1 MVDIQEWCDTLLF
14 WYGPRIRANLVNW
27 TNWPDGQGEFMKTR
41 KKGRVTA
48 KHIAKML
55 IDAALEGM
63 KGLDPEEQERRL
75 KAFSDAAAGR
85 LRTRRS
91 ASGSSRAASC
101 RMVARSRP

>member
-1 MVDIQEWCDTLLF
+1 
-14 WYGPRIRANLVNW
+14 
-27 TNWPDGQGEFMKTR
+27 MKAR

-101 RMVARSRP
+101 RMAARSRP